1 MKKSML
7 YTRTGDRGTTAL
19 VGGTRVAKNSPR
31 VNAYGSVDE
40 LNAHVGL
47 VHDHVSSIAGAEE
60 DACLLIRINKVMF
73 SIGAYLATPSP
84 QMDPDQPLPADL
96 PAPAVDEAEIE
107 ALEQAIDRLDA
118 SVPPQR
124 TFILPGGTV
133 AASVTHVARTV
144 CRRAERKVLDLAD
157 TGVYVHPLVARYI
170 NRLSDYLFIL
180 ARSLNHLAGVADIP
194 WP

>member
-31 VNAYGSVDE
+31 VNAYGTVDE
-40 LNAHVGL
+40 LNAHIGL
-47 VHDHVSSIAGAEE
+47 VHAHVSSITGAEE

-73 SIGAYLATPSP
+73 SLGAYLATPSP
-84 QMDPDQPLPADL
+84 RVEPDAPLPDGL
-96 PAPAVDEAEIE
+96 KAPEIDEAEIE

-144 CRRAERKVLDLAD
+144 CRRAERGVLDLAD
-157 TGVYVHPLVARYI
+157 TGDYVHPLVARYI

>member
-1 MKKSML
+1 M
-7 YTRTGDRGTTAL
+7 
-19 VGGTRVAKNSPR
+19 
-31 VNAYGSVDE
+31 
-40 LNAHVGL
+40 
-47 VHDHVSSIAGAEE
+47 
-60 DACLLIRINKVMF
+60 
-73 SIGAYLATPSP
+73 
-84 QMDPDQPLPADL
+84 
-96 PAPAVDEAEIE
+96 
-107 ALEQAIDRLDA
+107 
-118 SVPPQR
+118 PPQR